1 MCCVDSVVGIVMFS
15 PSLRVFSGQP
25 VGQEPAQ
32 KSLSLEGSYLMGC
45 CLLEFP
51 FLGLAEWALG
61 GTHSESW
68 SLGWV
73 TLVGEEGAALSE
85 EASRGNKAGIAAAA
99 TAATTI

>member
-61 GTHSESW
+61 GTHSVLESGLGD
-68 SLGWV
+68 LGW
-73 TLVGEEGAALSE
+73 G
-85 EASRGNKAGIAAAA
+85 RGSG
-99 TAATTI
+99 TE